1 MTAEER
7 AKALCY
13 GEDTGCEHTSTGLAC
28 HDCILA
34 APRSAEREAAAELE
48 FYRDREKHIASL
60 LKVADGGQYR
70 ADWNGAVERLKR
82 EAADEA
88 LERAAEAAR
97 TAKHSILIDEH
108 FTAAER
114 FGEYIASRIL
124 ALKSPSSSP
133 EGSR

>member
-13 GEDTGCEHTSTGLAC
+13 GDDTVCEHTSTGLAC

-34 APRSAEREAAAELE
+34 ALRSAEREAAAELE
-48 FYRDREKHIASL
+48 FYRDREKHIAAL

-82 EAADEA
+82 EAAQ
-88 LERAAEAAR
+88 RAYEDAEDV
-97 TAKHSILIDEH
+97 LQ
-108 FTAAER
+108 R
-114 FGEYIASRIL
+114 FISKQNHRAMTVYDATDLMIKEMRLRA
-124 ALKSPSSSP
+124 SSSP